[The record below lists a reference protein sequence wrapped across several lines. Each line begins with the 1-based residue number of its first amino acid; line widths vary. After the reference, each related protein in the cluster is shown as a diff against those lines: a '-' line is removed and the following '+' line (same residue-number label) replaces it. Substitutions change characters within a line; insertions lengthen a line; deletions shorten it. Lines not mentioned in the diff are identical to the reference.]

1 MRERTPGRAW
11 LFSMRRLSRVSPSCL
26 KLRAQGGLGRGWA
39 APPPPHWPA
48 NAPVSA
54 CRLTVGGACMT
65 IIKQV
70 SVETGPQALLAG
82 RNEAVGV
89 DWAAARRRRRR
100 PRARWCRGRP
110 RGRLSRWT
118 AACAARRWAR
128 TRSGRCPARATWKP
142 RRRPGARN
150 VRPPPGSGCTG
161 WRAGTAKA
169 VLVLSSWTGRAGA
182 PPPNG
187 RRALNSASRSTAL
200 LEAACA
206 RAPLASRAALK
217 QSRGRTAPAASSC
230 SPCGRSQERGALPA
244 GQRERGTRVCAA
256 AAPVPQWPPTLN
268 PTSLQWRRVLPWPQ
282 P

>member
-1 MRERTPGRAW
+1 
-11 LFSMRRLSRVSPSCL
+11 
-26 KLRAQGGLGRGWA
+26 
-39 APPPPHWPA
+39 
-48 NAPVSA
+48 
-54 CRLTVGGACMT
+54 MT

-206 RAPLASRAALK
+206 RAPLTSRAALK
-217 QSRGRTAPAASSC
+217 QSRGRDPARCEPLLALR
-230 SPCGRSQERGALPA
+230 PLRRARGGLPA
-244 GQRERGTRVCAA
+244 GQRERGMRVCAA

-268 PTSLQWRRVLPWPQ
+268 PTSLQWRRCCRGRNPEQNPARARSGAGAGALPDRHAGRRHGRALARRLHLPQ
-282 P
+282 